1 MEKVHPIL
9 ILAVVCLQVV
19 SWKVHSILIL
29 AVVCLQVVS
38 WKVHSILV
46 LAGVCLQVVSEVRSV
61 NNQLLPPEPF
71 DDDVSLLFVVAIVMP
86 CVLVLLLALIL
97 MGFMIRSCREGSL
110 RPDSA
115 DVVPTKYQ
123 VRYAGHCSRDRRRRR
138 RMDILVV
145 SAMSTL
151 PRTIA
156 TRGVHFVT
164 SSALP
169 LVNYISHMVKTFIM
183 RNF

>member
-1 MEKVHPIL
+1 MSGKVHSIL
-9 ILAVVCLQVV
+9 ILAGVCLQVVSGKVHSILILAGVCLQVV
-19 SWKVHSILIL
+19 SWKVHSVLI
-29 AVVCLQVVS
+29 
-38 WKVHSILV
+38 
-46 LAGVCLQVVSEVRSV
+46 LAGVCLQVVSEVRPV

-86 CVLVLLLALIL
+86 CVLVLLLTLIL

-138 RMDILVV
+138 MDIFVV

-169 LVNYISHMVKTFIM
+169 LVNYISHMVKTLSLIHI
-183 RNF
+183 